1 MLGSSLNF
9 IWEER
14 KKCVPKIRLTNM
26 ANYENII
33 AGLSYTFNRD
43 APKMTDS
50 LETII
55 GFTPKAN
62 NVDYMAYVKS

>member
-1 MLGSSLNF
+1 MNF

-14 KKCVPKIRLTNM
+14 KKCVPKVRLTNM
-26 ANYENII
+26 LNYENFI
-33 AGLSYTFNRD
+33 AGVNYTFNYS

-50 LETII
+50 LEGLI
-55 GFTPKAN
+55 GFTPKPN